1 MVKRG
6 YTALTYSD
14 CCEIDTQKSIK
25 GGVKV
30 MEENKIVIVS
40 DDSNVIAFDDITIK
54 HDTVDRAEVAE
65 IKEEIS
71 NLESQKVS
79 IDEKIVELKAKI
91 LYAEKIIAIAD
102 AQVAAKAE
110 TESVQE
116 DVPVES
122 DGEEIQEETEVE
134 SEED

>member
-1 MVKRG
+1 
-6 YTALTYSD
+6 
-14 CCEIDTQKSIK
+14 
-25 GGVKV
+25 

-116 DVPVES
+116 NVPVES

>member
-1 MVKRG
+1 
-6 YTALTYSD
+6 
-14 CCEIDTQKSIK
+14 
-25 GGVKV
+25 

-40 DDSNVIAFDDITIK
+40 DDSNVIEFDDITTR
-54 HDTVDRAEVAE
+54 HDTVDRAQVAE

-71 NLESQKVS
+71 NLENQKVT

-91 LYAEKIIAIAD
+91 LYAEKVIAIAD
-102 AQVAAKAE
+102 AQAAAKAE
-110 TESVQE
+110 TEQE

-122 DGEEIQEETEVE
+122 DGDEIQETEVE

>member
-1 MVKRG
+1 
-6 YTALTYSD
+6 
-14 CCEIDTQKSIK
+14 
-25 GGVKV
+25 

-71 NLESQKVS
+71 NLENQKVT
-79 IDEKIVELKAKI
+79 IDERIVELKAKI
-91 LYAEKIIAIAD
+91 LYAEKVIAIAD
-102 AQVAAKAE
+102 AAKAE

-116 DVPVES
+116 VNVPVES
-122 DGEEIQEETEVE
+122 DGEEIQEETEIE

>member
-1 MVKRG
+1 
-6 YTALTYSD
+6 SD